1 MITTGKYIS
10 FFVKDLLT
18 ACGFLTVLAAVVLA
32 LSSTETINGSLFMQL
47 FLGASAFTC
56 FRYALVN
63 THEVEKRVQTISFYI
78 FFILADV
85 FVILW
90 MWLFATGPRMLDHEV
105 LIPFVIV
112 ILLIK
117 TMVYTMMHID
127 GKREA
132 KQLNQK
138 LEEYKKDG
146 DKSNGE
152 L

>member
-1 MITTGKYIS
+1 M
-10 FFVKDLLT
+10 KDLLV

-32 LSSTETINGSLFMQL
+32 LSSTETISGSLLVQL

-63 THEVEKRVQTISFYI
+63 THEVAKTAQTISFYI
-78 FFILADV
+78 FYILADL

-90 MWLFATGPRMLDHEV
+90 LWLFADGPLMDKGV
-105 LIPFVIV
+105 LVPFVIV
-112 ILLIK
+112 ILVVK
-117 TMVYTMMHID
+117 AMVYTMMHID

-138 LEEYKKDG
+138 LDEYKKDG
-146 DKSNGE
+146 DK
-152 L
+152 

>member
-1 MITTGKYIS
+1 MIKTGKYLS
-10 FFVKDLLT
+10 FFVKDLLV
-18 ACGFLTVLAAVVLA
+18 ACGFLTVLAAIVLA
-32 LSSTETINGSLFMQL
+32 LNSTETVHGSLFVQL

-90 MWLFATGPRMLDHEV
+90 LWLFADGPLMDKGV
-105 LIPFVIV
+105 LVPFVIV
-112 ILLIK
+112 ILVVK

-138 LEEYKKDG
+138 LDEYQKGG
-146 DKSNGE
+146 DK
-152 L
+152 

>member
-1 MITTGKYIS
+1 MIKTGKYLS

-18 ACGFLTVLAAVVLA
+18 ACGFLMVLAAAVLA
-32 LSSTETINGSLFMQL
+32 LNAKETVNGSLLLQL

-63 THEVEKRVQTISFYI
+63 THEVEKRVQTISFYV

-90 MWLFATGPRMLDHEV
+90 LWFFADGPLMDKGV
-105 LIPFVIV
+105 LVPFVIV
-112 ILLIK
+112 ILVVK
-117 TMVYTMMHID
+117 SMVYAMMHMD

-132 KQLNQK
+132 KVLNQK
-138 LEEYKKDG
+138 LEEYKK
-146 DKSNGE
+146 SGE
-152 L
+152 E